1 MSTTQDKSSNIPPI
15 VTITS
20 GLEEKPN
27 GDMVSG
33 IKVNINEYK
42 VLIEAEYV
50 RKLNEKI
57 GKIFPTVSNR
67 TGDGFDADGTGTDTV
82 DADDDNNIDGT
93 GDGFDADGT
102 DIDAKKAI
110 QKIQNYLLGNAVDD
124 EGIDNTGRI
133 EEFSKVIES
142 VKDRLNAD
150 INSIEKY
157 IQSKPSSNQNTGT
170 NMTDNNRIGTAIAVA
185 IAGQLRGNNST
196 SSAALRSGGGYSS
209 SIQSRHYENIPIIKE
224 FYKYI
229 IDILNELIKN
239 IVNINQVITNNS
251 VNSNNYLELG
261 ILIKNSESIMNRR
274 FQNDLNNLKS
284 KKSSWIFNGGDNS
297 TTGPPTD
304 IKELFYDF
312 PKDSIDVYMVGDP
325 RNTVLFFAD
334 KNKSSGKKMKS
345 SKEEDRKPVTE
356 VWFTDVY
363 FYNAFIELNKR
374 FIEYCKNMLDDKFYL
389 YGDIFLTLHKLD
401 RINSSIDNKKI
412 PKGLITDKQKNIIQN
427 VINNKHKQLGDRYTN
442 KKTHVD
448 IYKEFNGS
456 ISNDKNDTID
466 RPTLEEQ
473 FNLIDDNKLSEK
485 MLFTFF
491 DKKQGR
497 QLKLEEMLNIDDDL
511 KSYTGKINELQN
523 YVNSQ
528 DITISEMLYKIKND
542 LLNDTTFDTYVENII
557 KERIIVPI
565 IEKQNS
571 DDELDISD
579 IIENSFEM
587 KLILLSYIY
596 KKSVVMFVRPKSET
610 NIKMLTRFATGVLGE
625 NRDIL
630 TLKID
635 GNKDGNND
643 EDTIYLYRNIKNRN
657 YLLTKKNDTSS
668 SQDPTT
674 NGFFEILKII
684 ETTF

>member
-170 NMTDNNRIGTAIAVA
+170 NMTDNNHIGTAIAMA